1 VWAVWGL
8 GLTKDCIEHNST
20 SGTGWAKTYNSLSPI
35 AHYKIYL
42 AEVYP
47 PPCFETSELRPES
60 FYPLLQ
66 NDKKSLVM
74 YAQMLYPDLKN
85 VTTLAGEGPYR
96 KLLSPERRSQWCKR
110 NAI

>member
-1 VWAVWGL
+1 LSIKVG
-8 GLTKDCIEHNST
+8 TTIEVSIHFQ
-20 SGTGWAKTYNSLSPI
+20 I
-35 AHYKIYL
+35 L

-74 YAQMLYPDLKN
+74 YAEMLYPDLKN